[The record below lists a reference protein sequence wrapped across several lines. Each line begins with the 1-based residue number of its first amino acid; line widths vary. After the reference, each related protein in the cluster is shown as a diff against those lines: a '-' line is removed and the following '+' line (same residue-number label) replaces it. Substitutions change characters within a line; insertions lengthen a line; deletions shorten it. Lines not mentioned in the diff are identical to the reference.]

1 MKKYKPT
8 GKGKKSGPSSSSGG
22 RGKRA
27 AAQNSRAKVE
37 HVRDAVFWC
46 QWLGVSG
53 DSIDKETGERMRV
66 FDGTKWG
73 TWIVV
78 PENTS
83 GGQLERAAWD
93 SATCQ
98 FLKPEPR
105 PERVITRMAPDG
117 NVVVTP
123 VRMDRDSLSSTH
135 GTEVPD
141 RTTFVCT
148 QSMQEV
154 QERMHLESVQP
165 LGYRDQ
171 MQGPCRYG
179 KHGIQNLLADY
190 PLETTHLRLSL
201 AAEGMS
207 SIGGGGGGGGGKYE
221 EKDSESAD
229 EIFGSKKK
237 KVNA

>member
-1 MKKYKPT
+1 MKKYKPA
-8 GKGKKSGPSSSSGG
+8 GKGKKSGPQ
-22 RGKRA
+22 KKTA
-27 AAQNSRAKVE
+27 ASAKTRVKAE
-37 HVRDAVFWC
+37 HARDAVFWC

-53 DSIDKETGERMRV
+53 DSIDQETGERMRV
-66 FDGTKWG
+66 FDGTRWG

-83 GGQLERAAWD
+83 GGQLERAAWE
-93 SATCQ
+93 SATSQ
-98 FLKPEPR
+98 FFKPEPR
-105 PERVITRMAPDG
+105 PERVVTRMAPDG
-117 NVVVTP
+117 KVMVTP
-123 VRMDRDSLSSTH
+123 VRIDRDSSSSTH
-135 GTEVPD
+135 GQEVPD
-141 RTTFVCT
+141 RTTFVCS

-179 KHGIQNLLADY
+179 KRGIQNLLADY
-190 PLETTHLRLSL
+190 PLETTHLRLSSSGDAL
-201 AAEGMS
+201 S
-207 SIGGGGGGGGGKYE
+207 SIGGSKDE
-221 EKDSESAD
+221 EGDSESDDDD

>member
-8 GKGKKSGPSSSSGG
+8 AKGKRSGPSHG
-22 RGKRA
+22 RKKTAPSTA
-27 AAQNSRAKVE
+27 ARVKVE

-53 DSIDKETGERMRV
+53 DSIDQETGERTRV
-66 FDGTKWG
+66 FDGTRWG

-93 SATCQ
+93 SATSQ
-98 FLKPEPR
+98 FVKPEPR
-105 PERVITRMAPDG
+105 PERVVTRMAPDG
-117 NVVVTP
+117 KVVVTP
-123 VRMDRDSLSSTH
+123 VRIDRDASSNTH
-135 GTEVPD
+135 GQEVPD

-154 QERMHLESVQP
+154 QERMYLESVQP

-179 KHGIQNLLADY
+179 KRGIQNLLADY
-190 PLETTHLRLSL
+190 PLETTHLRLSSSSGDAL
-201 AAEGMS
+201 S
-207 SIGGGGGGGGGKYE
+207 SIGGDDKEG
-221 EKDSESAD
+221 DSESDD